1 MLNVMEVRKQAY
13 RNLRG
18 QHITE
23 LSPNAQRALQT
34 KKLSKSFWKRW
45 DSKYQ
50 KCITK
55 KRQGT
60 VSINRALN
68 CTKEM
73 ACNHLNK
80 LAEELIK
87 TNIFINAI
95 QLETGVWQGDID
107 TTRVYNHDEI
117 PQFVNYGVDGTPNG
131 LVSAGRGESCQRMIK
146 ENRECVTVH
155 PFVFFRGEIAMCHI
169 IFKGKGISAHMA
181 PKEAV
186 ERIPNL
192 LICTNGSGSQDH
204 STLLSAYQMFDLY
217 LDENNIKRPVAVLSD
232 GHSSRFDSDVFKRQK
247 H

>member
-1 MLNVMEVRKQAY
+1 
-13 RNLRG
+13 
-18 QHITE
+18 
-23 LSPNAQRALQT
+23 
-34 KKLSKSFWKRW
+34 
-45 DSKYQ
+45 
-50 KCITK
+50 
-55 KRQGT
+55 
-60 VSINRALN
+60 
-68 CTKEM
+68 M